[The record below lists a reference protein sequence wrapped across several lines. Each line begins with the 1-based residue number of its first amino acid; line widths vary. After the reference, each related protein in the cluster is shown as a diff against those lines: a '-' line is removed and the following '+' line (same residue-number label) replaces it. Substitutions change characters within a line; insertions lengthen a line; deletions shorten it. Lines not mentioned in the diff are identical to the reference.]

1 VSERAR
7 VTCALLNAA
16 LVAASVQACGPVASF
31 TRPEGDGG
39 WSATRREHELTES
52 AVRAGIDL
60 GGGAVPVEPFA
71 GRPGRL
77 TLRDALARAQI
88 GNRRLAE
95 ARTRLAIA
103 RQRVFETRG
112 RLLPSTTGT
121 GRYTWYTDAQT
132 VTAVIPGN
140 TGPPPTF
147 DIREKE
153 LGTMNGT
160 ITMPIDLTGEIR
172 WALAAA
178 QAGYRGEAARLWATQ
193 LAQEVVVVDAY
204 YTLLEAAR
212 LRDVTT
218 QTIALHE
225 QQLAF
230 ARSRF
235 EGGRLTKNEMLVV
248 EVALRNAQQRRMQ
261 EDLAVDQA
269 RWALNVAIGLPV
281 DAPTQAADVGVEP
294 ALPDPA
300 EALRVAYREN
310 PALSALVEE
319 QQRLEAEATSL
330 ARGRLPRFAAGAMI
344 DHTTSDI
351 IEPRTIGSGF
361 TGFEWDLGTDT
372 RREARIAE
380 ARLAADA
387 NRTRVERELRELELA
402 VRATHRAAAERLAAR
417 RTALIAVEQAEENFR
432 IRRQQFDAGR
442 ATSEDVLD
450 AEALLASQ
458 RAVLATALYQAQARR
473 AELQRL
479 MGRPIDDLLD
489 EGD

>member
-1 VSERAR
+1 MGR
-7 VTCALLNAA
+7 ALLTVALAA
-16 LVAASVQACGPVASF
+16 TSMQACAPVASF

-39 WSATRREHELTES
+39 WSATRRERELADS
-52 AVRAGIDL
+52 AARAGVDL
-60 GGGAVPVEPFA
+60 GGTTRAAEPPDVA
-71 GRPGRL
+71 PPATPAPL
-77 TLRDALARAQI
+77 TLREALTRART

-95 ARTRLAIA
+95 ARAQLAIA

-112 RLLPSTTGT
+112 RLLPSTTGS

-140 TGPPPTF
+140 TGPAPSF
-147 DIREKE
+147 AIREKE
-153 LGTMNGT
+153 LGVVNGT
-160 ITMPIDLTGEIR
+160 ATVPIDLNGELR

-193 LAQEVVVVDAY
+193 LEQEVVVIDAY

-248 EVALRNAQQRRMQ
+248 EVAVRNAQQRRMQ

-269 RWALNVAIGLPV
+269 RWALNAAIGLPV
-281 DAPTQAADVGVEP
+281 DAPTTVADVGIEP
-294 ALPDPA
+294 ALPEPA
-300 EALRVAYREN
+300 EALQVAYREN
-310 PALSALVEE
+310 PALVALVEE

-330 ARGRLPRFAAGAMI
+330 ARSRFPRFNAGGAVE
-344 DHTTSDI
+344 HSTTDI
-351 IEPRTIGSGF
+351 IEPRTVGSGF
-361 TGFEWDLGTDT
+361 AGFEWDLGTDT
-372 RREARIAE
+372 RREARIAQ

-387 NRTRVERELRELELA
+387 NRTRVERELREIEQA
-402 VRATHRAAAERLAAR
+402 VRATYGAAAERLAAR

-442 ATSEDVLD
+442 ATSDDVLD

-479 MGRPIDDLLD
+479 MGRPLEDLLD
-489 EGD
+489 VGD